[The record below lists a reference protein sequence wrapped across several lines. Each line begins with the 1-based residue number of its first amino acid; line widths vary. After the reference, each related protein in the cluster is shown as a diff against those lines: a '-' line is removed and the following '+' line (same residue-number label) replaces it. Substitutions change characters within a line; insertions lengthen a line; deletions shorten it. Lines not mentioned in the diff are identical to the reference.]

1 MMLNVNVYEFLS
13 SDLTCSEKYML
24 IMMEAGCCVL
34 FELYVSMFPSIIEL
48 ESRVRALQLYPIN
61 VHLISEV
68 FRWPPLCYHRCA
80 VTGDGN
86 EGPQSFHNHREGP
99 FSWIKH
105 LLALSHF

>member
-1 MMLNVNVYEFLS
+1 
-13 SDLTCSEKYML
+13 ML

-68 FRWPPLCYHRCA
+68 FRWPPPLPQVRA
-80 VTGDGN
+80 TRAGN
-86 EGPQSFHNHREGP
+86 EGPQSFHNHGEGP
-99 FSWIKH
+99 D
-105 LLALSHF
+105 